1 MKRGDTPDASN
12 CTEKSIDPLQEKEA
26 GAIPSRYKTGKLPAP
41 LHKNHKTKMSNNL
54 RPASC

>member
-26 GAIPSRYKTGKLPAP
+26 GTISTTPSEGESIP
-41 LHKNHKTKMSNNL
+41 LHFTKTTK
-54 RPASC
+54 PKCQTT